1 MINELKTIY
10 NRLVTLENKV
20 CCLNN
25 ALNSFLSEPL
35 IVACSDQDTPIT
47 VGDKMDFYM
56 TKDTTFTSI
65 KISLKTP
72 QTSGS
77 IFTVDVKKN
86 GVTVFTTLI
95 TIDNGMYWSALA
107 TTPEKIK
114 SSLIFMKNDKVEIEV
129 TQIGDGTATG
139 LKIYFIQ

>member
-1 MINELKTIY
+1 MTDEVKIIY
-10 NRLVTLENKV
+10 NRLVALETKI
-20 CCLNN
+20 CCLNDK
-25 ALNSFLSEPL
+25 LNSFLSEPL

-47 VGDKMDFYM
+47 VGNKMDFYM

-95 TIDNGMYWSALA
+95 TIDNGLHWSALA

-114 SSLIFMKNDKVEIEV
+114 PSLIFMKNDKVEIEV
-129 TQIGDGTATG
+129 TQVGDGTATG
-139 LKIYFIQ
+139 LKVYFIQ